1 MSQSMHD
8 LRIALRDSA
17 KKLEE
22 AENLGNT
29 LRKDFE
35 NQLRKKDEVI
45 SMKESIIKEK
55 DAYISKLE
63 QEISKYDPTFVT
75 PTGLTDQARNS
86 NASSARPSFLD
97 LPNSS
102 KQQRT
107 KRTAISAEPAQHK
120 KSKDL
125 RVVLQAFDKSDR

>member
-1 MSQSMHD
+1 MSQSVHD
-8 LRIALRDSA
+8 LRLALRDSA

-22 AENLGNT
+22 AENAGNK
-29 LRKDFE
+29 LRQDYD

-55 DAYISKLE
+55 DAYIIKLE
-63 QEISKYDPTFVT
+63 REISKYDPSFATSS
-75 PTGLTDQARNS
+75 GLNDARNS
-86 NASSARPSFLD
+86 TSSGQTSLLDVPS
-97 LPNSS
+97 PT

-125 RVVLQAFDKSDR
+125 RVVLQAFEKSDR

>member
-1 MSQSMHD
+1 MSQSVHD
-8 LRIALRDSA
+8 LRLALREGA

-22 AENLGNT
+22 VENAGNT
-29 LRKDFE
+29 LRKDYE

-55 DAYISKLE
+55 DAYIIKLE
-63 QEISKYDPTFVT
+63 QEICKHDPTFAT
-75 PTGLTDQARNS
+75 SGGSNEARNS
-86 NASSARPSFLD
+86 TSSGQNSLLDVPS
-97 LPNSS
+97 PT